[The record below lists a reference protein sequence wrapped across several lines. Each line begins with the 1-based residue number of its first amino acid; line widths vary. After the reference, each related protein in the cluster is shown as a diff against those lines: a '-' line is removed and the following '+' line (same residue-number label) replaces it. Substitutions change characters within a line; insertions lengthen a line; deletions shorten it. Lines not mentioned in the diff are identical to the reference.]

1 MNIGSRRRQIV
12 SKVVKAAVV
21 EVTAVVEKKVR
32 EGWSLWRWKFLV
44 WYLYVGDGQGGT
56 YEYSANREREE
67 HRARDDT

>member
-56 YEYSANREREE
+56 YE
-67 HRARDDT
+67 